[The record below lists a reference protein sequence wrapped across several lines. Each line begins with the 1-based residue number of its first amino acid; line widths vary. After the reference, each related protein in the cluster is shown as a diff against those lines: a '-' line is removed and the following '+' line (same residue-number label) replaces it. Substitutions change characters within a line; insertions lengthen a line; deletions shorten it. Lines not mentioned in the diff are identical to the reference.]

1 MLKEQDKIFLFK
13 WFSSLFTVWYA
24 SVGLYLYDPYILQI
38 IYWPLHTHDIE
49 IDVVESTVDW
59 QSYIDKLD
67 RDLEK
72 GFLYIDKTI
81 EEIDNS
87 EVEIIED
94 VIEIRKLD
102 KEFLDRYGL
111 EPQTVEEL
119 QQQRPSLET
128 QLNKKLSLEE
138 VYSLVGGELLS
149 DETE

>member
-24 SVGLYLYDPYILQI
+24 SIGLYLYDPYILQI

-72 GFLYIDKTI
+72 GFLYIDETVQVTVQVESVI
-81 EEIDNS
+81 EEPDSLMI
-87 EVEIIED
+87 
-94 VIEIRKLD
+94 KL
-102 KEFLDRYGL
+102 ERYIN
-111 EPQTVEEL
+111 E
-119 QQQRPSLET
+119 
-128 QLNKKLSLEE
+128 
-138 VYSLVGGELLS
+138 
-149 DETE
+149 